1 MSNKYPTWGISGAR
15 RGTKRV
21 RQFSH
26 VVILPMIRDLSSD
39 DLIIQWK
46 GSVHGSGSQYP
57 RIYTG
62 YCPNK
67 KSFER
72 SLKGFLLINLGEAED

>member
-1 MSNKYPTWGISGAR
+1 
-15 RGTKRV
+15 
-21 RQFSH
+21 
-26 VVILPMIRDLSSD
+26 MIRDLSSD

-46 GSVHGSGSQYP
+46 GFFFFNDTATTE
-57 RIYTG
+57 IYTG